1 MTDYDPVYVAVAT
14 KFDVNFEVMELS
26 VEQFRKF
33 IDHLKEQFDGIPINY
48 ESPDKQT
55 YEFNRAMLEDVA
67 KSDDSY
73 SEMVEIAH
81 TILTLGDAKKAFIRV
96 ELG

>member
-1 MTDYDPVYVAVAT
+1 MTDYDPIYVAVAT
-14 KFDVNFEVMELS
+14 KFDVNFEAMDFS
-26 VEQFRKF
+26 VERFREF
-33 IDHLKEQFDGIPINY
+33 VNLLKEQFDGIPINY

-55 YEFNRAMLEDVA
+55 YEFSRAMLESVA

-81 TILTLGDAKKAFIRV
+81 TILTLGDAKNDFIRV
-96 ELG
+96 ELD

>member
-1 MTDYDPVYVAVAT
+1 MTNYDPLYVAVAT
-14 KFDVNFEVMELS
+14 KFDVNFEVMKFS

-33 IDHLKEQFDGIPINY
+33 INHLKEQFDGTPISY
-48 ESPDKQT
+48 ESPDEQT
-55 YEFNRAMLEDVA
+55 YEFSRAMLEDVT

-81 TILTLGDAKKAFIRV
+81 TILTLGDAKKSFIRV
-96 ELG
+96 ELN